1 MTQHQLNS
9 KNNGSFLRPYIR
21 HENRFL
27 SSVAKDGNDGHGLN
41 LEKIGEVLMLRLQK
55 SPKNSNNYTCSNMV
69 CRS

>member
-21 HENRFL
+21 HENSFL

-41 LEKIGEVLMLRLQK
+41 LEKIGEIFLSFTVKPGQAFPSLT
-55 SPKNSNNYTCSNMV
+55 N
-69 CRS
+69 

>member
-41 LEKIGEVLMLRLQK
+41 LEKIGEIFL
-55 SPKNSNNYTCSNMV
+55 SFNATPPKITKE
-69 CRS
+69 

>member
-41 LEKIGEVLMLRLQK
+41 LEKNWGNFFK
-55 SPKNSNNYTCSNMV
+55 F
-69 CRS
+69 